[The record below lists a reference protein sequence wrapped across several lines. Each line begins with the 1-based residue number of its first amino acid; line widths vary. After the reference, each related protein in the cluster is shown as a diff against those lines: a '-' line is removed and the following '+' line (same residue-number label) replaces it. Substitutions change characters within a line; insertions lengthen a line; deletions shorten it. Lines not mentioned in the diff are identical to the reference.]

1 MPKHPQFNDEV
12 VRSLR
17 VSRALWDAAM
27 TRADERG
34 ESLSEA
40 IRRFLERYSK

>member
-1 MPKHPQFNDEV
+1 MPKHRDPDEV
-12 VRSLR
+12 TRSLR
-17 VSRALWDAAM
+17 VNRGLWDRAM
-27 TRADERG
+27 TKADDRG